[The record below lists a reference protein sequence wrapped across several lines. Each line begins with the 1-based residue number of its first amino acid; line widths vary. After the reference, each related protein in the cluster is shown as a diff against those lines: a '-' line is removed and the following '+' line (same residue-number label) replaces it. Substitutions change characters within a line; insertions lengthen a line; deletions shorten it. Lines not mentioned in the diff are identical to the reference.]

1 MSFNELK
8 QHGTE
13 DFPFGIYIID
23 KSHPKYEMAFHWH
36 ASVEIIRV
44 LKGELSIT
52 LDNKN
57 FVAKSGDVVFVNSET
72 IHGATP
78 ENCEYECLVF
88 PLSFLKS
95 GNRTCNRFLE
105 DLTDKNC
112 KLDFLPRSEELK
124 ACANE
129 LFKTVKERKNGYQ
142 FVAIGL
148 VNQLIGWFIATDQ
161 YSYETDGLNVKDEQ
175 KVLKLKRTL
184 AFIRENFDKEITLD
198 EIAVA
203 AGFSTKYFCS
213 FFKSMTGKSPV
224 EYLNSYRVERACRKL
239 LGSDLTITQIAYGSG
254 FNDLSYFI
262 KTFKNLKGCPP
273 SVYRKT
279 VL

>member
-88 PLSFLKS
+88 PLSFLKAET
-95 GNRTCNRFLE
+95 GR
-105 DLTDKNC
+105 
-112 KLDFLPRSEELK
+112 
-124 ACANE
+124 
-129 LFKTVKERKNGYQ
+129 
-142 FVAIGL
+142 
-148 VNQLIGWFIATDQ
+148 ATD
-161 YSYETDGLNVKDEQ
+161 SS
-175 KVLKLKRTL
+175 RT
-184 AFIRENFDKEITLD
+184 
-198 EIAVA
+198 
-203 AGFSTKYFCS
+203 
-213 FFKSMTGKSPV
+213 
-224 EYLNSYRVERACRKL
+224 
-239 LGSDLTITQIAYGSG
+239 
-254 FNDLSYFI
+254 
-262 KTFKNLKGCPP
+262 
-273 SVYRKT
+273 
-279 VL
+279 

>member
-78 ENCEYECLVF
+78 EKRGTARFTSHF
-88 PLSFLKS
+88 PARVSPSPRAAHLLHGAGGTYISNGFTDAIVPHSAPLCKDVTENSLEKTPGACYNRLYFAGSVTS
-95 GNRTCNRFLE
+95 G
-105 DLTDKNC
+105 
-112 KLDFLPRSEELK
+112 
-124 ACANE
+124 
-129 LFKTVKERKNGYQ
+129 
-142 FVAIGL
+142 I
-148 VNQLIGWFIATDQ
+148 
-161 YSYETDGLNVKDEQ
+161 
-175 KVLKLKRTL
+175 
-184 AFIRENFDKEITLD
+184 
-198 EIAVA
+198 
-203 AGFSTKYFCS
+203 
-213 FFKSMTGKSPV
+213 
-224 EYLNSYRVERACRKL
+224 
-239 LGSDLTITQIAYGSG
+239 
-254 FNDLSYFI
+254 
-262 KTFKNLKGCPP
+262 
-273 SVYRKT
+273 
-279 VL
+279 

>member
-23 KSHPKYEMAFHWH
+23 KIHPKYEMAFHWH

-124 ACANE
+124 TCANE

-161 YSYETDGLNVKDEQ
+161 YSLSV
-175 KVLKLKRTL
+175 RIS
-184 AFIRENFDKEITLD
+184 IRK
-198 EIAVA
+198 
-203 AGFSTKYFCS
+203 
-213 FFKSMTGKSPV
+213 
-224 EYLNSYRVERACRKL
+224 
-239 LGSDLTITQIAYGSG
+239 
-254 FNDLSYFI
+254 
-262 KTFKNLKGCPP
+262 
-273 SVYRKT
+273 
-279 VL
+279 